1 MLGFRKSCVI
11 KITAKIMINSAVKK
25 VWSVISAI
33 EKDPYFWKGM
43 VRVRNKSHD
52 ENIFTREVTLSNF
65 DKCYQEII
73 LFPIEGVHIRWTKG
87 PLIGI
92 KDILITQVGNQTLLE
107 VEMNYT
113 INGIARLRSRPI
125 SEELRNEAELALQ
138 LIKEDI
144 EKIQPFQIKERKQ
157 WMDLIHE

>member
-1 MLGFRKSCVI
+1 
-11 KITAKIMINSAVKK
+11 MINSTVQK

-33 EKDPYFWKGM
+33 ERDPYFWKGM

-52 ENIFTREVTLSNF
+52 GNVFTREVTLSNF

-73 LFPIEGVHIRWTKG
+73 LFPMEGIHIKWTRG
-87 PLIGI
+87 SLTGI
-92 KDILITQVGNQTLLE
+92 KDILLTQIGNQTLLE
-107 VEMNYT
+107 VQMNYT
-113 INGIARLRSRPI
+113 ITGIAQLRSRHI

-157 WMDLIHE
+157 WADLIHE